1 VSDVDEIRQ
10 QMAQIRHDMHYD
22 VSNVVSE
29 VEEVMDWRSVL
40 RNHPYIAMGV
50 ALAIGY
56 FVVPRRRRRIEEAVE
71 GVRPLL
77 EAAAT
82 TREYVPV
89 QVEKPPKSLG
99 RRAAGWALGLLWP
112 LVGQTVQ
119 AYAAMWLE
127 NQLKQHLNLNLQ
139 PPRPEDGP
147 PPAGK
152 SGDSYGGDPVY
163 RMPKRG

>member
-1 VSDVDEIRQ
+1 VSDVDDIRQ
-10 QMAQIRHDMHYD
+10 QMAQIRHDMHHD

-29 VEEVMDWRSVL
+29 VEEAMDWRAVL

-56 FVVPRRRRRIEEAVE
+56 FVVPRRRRPVE
-71 GVRPLL
+71 RVVETVRPLL
-77 EAAAT
+77 EASEARA
-82 TREYVPV
+82 YVPER
-89 QVEKPPKSLG
+89 QEKPPRSLG
-99 RRAAGWALGLLWP
+99 RKAAGWALGLLWP

-147 PPAGK
+147 PSAGK